1 MSLFNYIKKYSD
13 FYLSKYSVTKRKF
26 EDILKQKLK
35 KDFFKK
41 KISEKDYEMFLEQ
54 IKEIVDHY
62 NEIGLFNEELII
74 KDRIQHYLRK
84 GYSLKKIESY
94 LIKSKFKEELINVEI
109 TNLNKDNSLKE
120 ALVERFIEKKIK
132 LSRYND
138 SQLSKNMIF
147 DRLIRS
153 LVQNGF
159 DYEYSKNILNR
170 YLSKC

>member
-1 MSLFNYIKKYSD
+1 
-13 FYLSKYSVTKRKF
+13 
-26 EDILKQKLK
+26 
-35 KDFFKK
+35 
-41 KISEKDYEMFLEQ
+41 MFLEQ

-62 NEIGLFNEELII
+62 DEIGIFNEELII
-74 KDRIQHYLRK
+74 KNKIHQYLRK

-94 LIKSKFKEELINVEI
+94 LIKSKFKEELINLEI

-132 LSRYND
+132 LSK
-138 SQLSKNMIF
+138 LKNSELTNNQIF
-147 DRLIRS
+147 NKLIKS

>member
-1 MSLFNYIKKYSD
+1 MRFFNYIKKYSD

-41 KISEKDYEMFLEQ
+41 KISEEDYEMFVKQ

-62 NEIGLFNEELII
+62 NEIGVFQEELII
-74 KDRIQHYLRK
+74 KNKIQHYLRK
-84 GYSLKKIESY
+84 GYSLKKIRNY
-94 LIKSKFKEELINVEI
+94 LIKNKFQEEFINNELIS
-109 TNLNKDNSLKE
+109 LNSDHSLKK

-132 LSRYND
+132 LLKFKD
-138 SQLSKNMIF
+138 SKLTSSQIF
-147 DRLIRS
+147 DKLIKS

-159 DYEYSKNILNR
+159 DYEYSKNILHR

>member
-1 MSLFNYIKKYSD
+1 MRLFNYIKKYSD

-54 IKEIVDHY
+54 IKEILDHY

-74 KDRIQHYLRK
+74 KDKIQHYLRK

-94 LIKSKFKEELINVEI
+94 LIKNKFKEELINIEI
-109 TNLNKDNSLKE
+109 ENLNKDNSLKE
-120 ALVERFIEKKIK
+120 ALVERFIQKKIK
-132 LSRYND
+132 LSRYRNC
-138 SQLSKNMIF
+138 QLSKNQVF

>member
-1 MSLFNYIKKYSD
+1 MRLFNYIKKYSD

-41 KISEKDYEMFLEQ
+41 KISVKDYEMFLEQ

-62 NEIGLFNEELII
+62 DEIGIFNEELII
-74 KDRIQHYLRK
+74 KNKIQHYLRK

>member
-1 MSLFNYIKKYSD
+1 MRFFNYIKKYSD

-41 KISEKDYEMFLEQ
+41 KISVKDYEMFLEQ

-62 NEIGLFNEELII
+62 DEIGIFNEELII
-74 KDRIQHYLRK
+74 KNKIQHYLRK

-94 LIKSKFKEELINVEI
+94 LIKNKFKKELINIEI
-109 TNLNKDNSLKE
+109 ANLNKDNSLKE

-132 LSRYND
+132 LSRYKDN
-138 SQLSKNMIF
+138 QLSKNQVF

>member
-1 MSLFNYIKKYSD
+1 MRLFNYIKKYSD

-41 KISEKDYEMFLEQ
+41 KISVKDYEMFLEQ

-62 NEIGLFNEELII
+62 DEIGIFNEELII
-74 KDRIQHYLRK
+74 KNKIQHYLRK

-94 LIKSKFKEELINVEI
+94 LIKSKFKKELINVEI

-120 ALVERFIEKKIK
+120 ALVKRFIEKKIK
-132 LSRYND
+132 LSRYKD
-138 SQLSKNMIF
+138 SQLSKNQVF

>member
-1 MSLFNYIKKYSD
+1 MKLFNYIKKYSD

-41 KISEKDYEMFLEQ
+41 KISVKDYEMFLEQ
-54 IKEIVDHY
+54 TKEIVDHY
-62 NEIGLFNEELII
+62 NKIGLFNEELII
-74 KDRIQHYLRK
+74 QDKIQHYLRK

-94 LIKSKFKEELINVEI
+94 LIKNKFKEELINIEI
-109 TNLNKDNSLKE
+109 KNLNKDNSLKE

-132 LSRYND
+132 LSRYKNC
-138 SQLSKNMIF
+138 QLSKNKVF
-147 DRLIRS
+147 ERLIRS

>member
-1 MSLFNYIKKYSD
+1 MRFFNYIKKYSD

-41 KISEKDYEMFLEQ
+41 KISEEDYEMFVKQ

-74 KDRIQHYLRK
+74 KDKIQHYLRK

-94 LIKSKFKEELINVEI
+94 LIKNKFKKELINIEI
-109 TNLNKDNSLKE
+109 ANLNKDNSLKE
-120 ALVERFIEKKIK
+120 ALVEKFIEKKIK
-132 LSRYND
+132 LSRYRN
-138 SQLSKNMIF
+138 SQLSKNQVF

>member
-1 MSLFNYIKKYSD
+1 MRLFNYIKKYSD

-54 IKEIVDHY
+54 IKEILDHY

-74 KDRIQHYLRK
+74 KDKIQHYLRK

-94 LIKSKFKEELINVEI
+94 LIKNKFKEELINIEI
-109 TNLNKDNSLKE
+109 ANLNKDNSLKE
-120 ALVERFIEKKIK
+120 ALVKKFIEKKIK
-132 LSRYND
+132 LSRYKS
-138 SQLSKNMIF
+138 SQLSKNQVF

>member
-1 MSLFNYIKKYSD
+1 MKLFNYIKKYSD

-41 KISEKDYEMFLEQ
+41 KISVKDYEMFLEQ
-54 IKEIVDHY
+54 TKEIVDHY
-62 NEIGLFNEELII
+62 NKIGLFNEELII
-74 KDRIQHYLRK
+74 QDKNQHYLRK

-94 LIKSKFKEELINVEI
+94 LIKNKFKEELINIEI
-109 TNLNKDNSLKE
+109 KNLNKDNSLKE

-132 LSRYND
+132 LSRYKNC
-138 SQLSKNMIF
+138 QLSKNKVF
-147 DRLIRS
+147 ERLIRS

>member
-1 MSLFNYIKKYSD
+1 MRFFNYIKKYSD

-41 KISEKDYEMFLEQ
+41 KISIEDYEMFVEQ
-54 IKEIVDHY
+54 IKDIVDHY
-62 NEIGLFNEELII
+62 NNLGVFNEELII
-74 KDRIQHYLRK
+74 KNKIQHYLRK
-84 GYSLKKIESY
+84 GYSINKVRNY
-94 LIKSKFKEELINVEI
+94 LIKNKFQEELINKELAR
-109 TNLNKDNSLKE
+109 LNSDHSLKE
-120 ALVERFIEKKIK
+120 DLVKRFIEKKIK
-132 LSRYND
+132 LSRYKN
-138 SQLSKNMIF
+138 SQLSKNQVF

>member
-1 MSLFNYIKKYSD
+1 MRLFNYIKKYSD

-41 KISEKDYEMFLEQ
+41 KISVKDYEMFLEQ

-62 NEIGLFNEELII
+62 DEIGIFNEELII
-74 KDRIQHYLRK
+74 KNKIQHYLRK
-84 GYSLKKIESY
+84 GYSLKKLESY

>member
-1 MSLFNYIKKYSD
+1 MRLFNYIKKYSD

-41 KISEKDYEMFLEQ
+41 KISVKDYEMFLEQ

-62 NEIGLFNEELII
+62 DEIGIFNEELII
-74 KDRIQHYLRK
+74 KNKIQHYLRK

-94 LIKSKFKEELINVEI
+94 LIKSKFKEELINGEI

-132 LSRYND
+132 LSRYKD
-138 SQLSKNMIF
+138 GQLSKNQVF

>member
-1 MSLFNYIKKYSD
+1 
-13 FYLSKYSVTKRKF
+13 
-26 EDILKQKLK
+26 
-35 KDFFKK
+35 
-41 KISEKDYEMFLEQ
+41 MFLEQ
-54 IKEIVDHY
+54 IEEIVDHY

-74 KDRIQHYLRK
+74 KNKIQHYLRK
-84 GYSLKKIESY
+84 GYSLKKIENH
-94 LIKSKFKEELINVEI
+94 LIKNKFKEELIYKEI
-109 TNLNKDNSLKE
+109 ANLNKDSPLKE

-132 LSRYND
+132 LSKYKN
-138 SQLSKNMIF
+138 SQLSKNQIF

>member
-1 MSLFNYIKKYSD
+1 MRLFNYIKKYSD

-41 KISEKDYEMFLEQ
+41 KISVKDYEMFLEQ

-62 NEIGLFNEELII
+62 DEIGIFNEELII
-74 KDRIQHYLRK
+74 KNKIQHYLRK

-132 LSRYND
+132 LSRYRN
-138 SQLSKNMIF
+138 SKLSKNQVF
-147 DRLIRS
+147 DRLIKL